1 MQGRARADFAT
12 ELARLRTAAGRS
24 LAEVA
29 AVAHVHRTHLSHLEH
44 GRRWP
49 SRSVA
54 VALDGALDAD
64 GTLLVLWDRADA
76 PIVVEPDDPDL
87 SDRLARVLD
96 RPERVDRAVVDH
108 LAALLELQR
117 RVEDL
122 LGAAR
127 VLPTTLAQLDT
138 IDGLSRAARSDV
150 RHALLSVGAQ
160 WRQFAAWQSQDLG
173 RPAEALAHHDRALE
187 AAQEIDDANM
197 AVTVMSLKSHLAWS
211 QRDPARAVGLA
222 VAGQRHPDGASP
234 GVRGLIAQQE
244 ARGRAMDGDADR
256 AHRLLDL
263 TDELT
268 AQAAEHPEDEPV
280 WTYFHDPGRVLFH
293 RGVVDLELG
302 HDVRAADLFAAAC
315 DALPTVYRRDRARY
329 AANLALA
336 AARAG
341 DVDRAVEA
349 GLAALDLIRDTG
361 SSHAVSDIHA
371 VRTALRPHATVPAV
385 RDFDA
390 ALHGLN

>member
-1 MQGRARADFAT
+1 VQGQARADFAT
-12 ELARLRTAAGRS
+12 ELARLRTASGRS

-29 AVAHVHRTHLSHLEH
+29 AVAHVHRTHVSHAEH

-64 GTLLVLWDRADA
+64 GTLLALWDRADA
-76 PIVVEPDDPDL
+76 PIVVVPNDPDL
-87 SDRLARVLD
+87 SERLARVLD

-108 LAALLELQR
+108 LAALLDGQR
-117 RVEDL
+117 RLEDL

-127 VLPTTLAQLDT
+127 VLPTTVAQLDT

-211 QRDPARAVGLA
+211 RRDPARAVGLA
-222 VAGQRHPDGASP
+222 AAGRRHLDGAAP

-244 ARGRAMDGDADR
+244 ARGWALDGDADR

-263 TDELT
+263 TEELT
-268 AQAAEHPEDEPV
+268 ARAAEHPEDEPV
-280 WTYFHDPGRVLFH
+280 WTYFHDPGRVLFQ

-302 HDVRAADLFAAAC
+302 RNARAADLFADAC

-329 AANLALA
+329 TANLALA
-336 AARAG
+336 AARGG

-349 GLAALDLIRDTG
+349 GTAALDLIRDTG
-361 SSHAVSDIHA
+361 SSHAVSDMKA
-371 VRTALRPHATVPAV
+371 LRVALRPHATVPAV